1 MFHTAFE
8 LFWQSGLYMQSARAH
23 VHSLC
28 NSYMGNDFSCSEL
41 PFKNLKWN
49 IVVQYLSTIWN
60 YTLKHSS
67 SVIGC
72 WTAVWGT
79 LDRSWTGTSMLKQT
93 AVWILFTSVPFSSLP
108 PFFFYKKLTHWNE
121 CACCHE
127 QTLGHSV
134 AFSSAVPYAHTAAR
148 WGQLGLRHN
157 GSYCS
162 TTHCVIDLFTVH
174 WLTECVASSVF
185 HSIFV
190 WTDAVPV
197 ENAFVFLLLE
207 VHYNDS
213 VTFIKLEA
221 WTETDLKKS
230 LSEPAEVEMSRHI
243 ERLFTTYPTVKIW

>member
-108 PFFFYKKLTHWNE
+108 PFFFIKN
-121 CACCHE
+121 
-127 QTLGHSV
+127 S
-134 AFSSAVPYAHTAAR
+134 
-148 WGQLGLRHN
+148 
-157 GSYCS
+157 
-162 TTHCVIDLFTVH
+162 
-174 WLTECVASSVF
+174 LTEMSVLVVMSRHLDTQWPSVLQF
-185 HSIFV
+185 HMPTLQRDEVNWGWDIMGAIVRPHTVLLTYLLYTDWQSV
-190 WTDAVPV
+190 WPPQSFT
-197 ENAFVFLLLE
+197 AF
-207 VHYNDS
+207 
-213 VTFIKLEA
+213 
-221 WTETDLKKS
+221 
-230 LSEPAEVEMSRHI
+230 LSEPMLCQLKMPLYSCC
-243 ERLFTTYPTVKIW
+243 

>member
-108 PFFFYKKLTHWNE
+108 PSFF
-121 CACCHE
+121 
-127 QTLGHSV
+127 
-134 AFSSAVPYAHTAAR
+134 
-148 WGQLGLRHN
+148 
-157 GSYCS
+157 
-162 TTHCVIDLFTVH
+162 
-174 WLTECVASSVF
+174 
-185 HSIFV
+185 
-190 WTDAVPV
+190 
-197 ENAFVFLLLE
+197 
-207 VHYNDS
+207 
-213 VTFIKLEA
+213 
-221 WTETDLKKS
+221 LKKTHS
-230 LSEPAEVEMSRHI
+230 LKWVCLLSWVDTWTLSGLQFCSSICPHCSEMRSTGAE
-243 ERLFTTYPTVKIW
+243 T